1 MQPSTALVNADVRTM
16 DRASPHAEAIAWRGD
31 RLLAVG
37 ARADVLHA
45 AGADAVVR
53 DVAGA
58 SVLPGFIDA
67 HHHAAI
73 VTLYG
78 AQVRLTPPAV
88 TDIPSLQRAVAAAA
102 RAIPPG
108 GWLVVLDWDEHL
120 LAEHRAPTVGEL
132 DEAAPEHPVFALHYS
147 CHRAVANHRALALAG
162 LSDQSPDPAGGAL
175 SRDRRGRLDGLLI
188 ERAMSPVE
196 RLARAGLLATDADGI
211 IQRLA
216 SHHDALLAVGITRL
230 VDAAVPYDLVGLYR
244 EAQRRGALRVPTV
257 ILPTSSTGYL
267 DEPWEALEGSP
278 TGHTD
283 GLLEMGGVKLIFDG
297 APVCNMCLR
306 VGQSLGVLVRAWTLA
321 AQERSLE
328 PLRSMLS
335 VQPRLGRDG
344 RLHSGIAIYSRA
356 EAKRMVEAIVA
367 RGFAVATH
375 AIGNEAIE
383 TALDAYE
390 AAGPAL
396 GKAGVPRIEHGAFP
410 SGEQIARIAGLG
422 VAVAAQP
429 VFLTMPAFG
438 SAPEVPGLRFMPL
451 RSLLDAGACVAA
463 SSDHPVT
470 GYDPLDG
477 VRAAVTRRNAKGR
490 VTEPD
495 ERITLDEALALYT
508 RGAAEASGC
517 ADRCGSLTP
526 GKRADLVVLGGP
538 LARAEQLADAR
549 VETTVLGGEVVY
561 RRGP

>member
-1 MQPSTALVNADVRTM
+1 MESPTALVNADVRTM
-16 DRASPHAEAIAWRGD
+16 DGAGRRAEAVAWRGAQ
-31 RLLAVG
+31 LLAVG
-37 ARADVLHA
+37 TRADVLHA
-45 AGADAVVR
+45 AGPDARVE
-53 DVAGA
+53 DLGGA
-58 SVLPGFIDA
+58 TVLPGFIDA

-88 TDIPSLQRAVAAAA
+88 TDIASLQRAVAAAA
-102 RAIPPG
+102 RSLPAG

-120 LAEHRAPTVGEL
+120 LAERRAPTADEL

-147 CHRAVANHRALALAG
+147 CHRAVANRRALRLAG
-162 LSDQSPDPAGGAL
+162 LGDDSVAPSGGAL

-196 RLARAGLLATDADGI
+196 RLARGGLLATDADGI
-211 IQRLA
+211 IERLA
-216 SHHDALLAVGITRL
+216 AHHRALLAVGITRL
-230 VDAAVPYDLVGLYR
+230 VDAAVPYDLVALYR
-244 EAQRRGALRVPTV
+244 EAQWRGALRVPTV
-257 ILPTSSTGYL
+257 IFPTAASGYL
-267 DEPWEALEGSP
+267 DEPWEALEGLP

-283 GLLEMGGVKLIFDG
+283 GLLTMGAVKLVFDG
-297 APVCNMCLR
+297 APVCSMCLR
-306 VGQSLGVLVRAWTLA
+306 VGQSLGVLARAWSLA

-328 PLRSMLS
+328 PLRAMLS
-335 VQPRLGRDG
+335 VKPRLGRDG

-356 EAKRMVEAIVA
+356 EARRMVEAVVA

-396 GKAGVPRIEHGAFP
+396 GRAGVPRVEHGAFP
-410 SGEQIARIAGLG
+410 SREQVARMAGLG
-422 VAVAAQP
+422 VVVAAQP
-429 VFLTMPAFG
+429 VFVAMPAFG

-451 RSLLDAGACVAA
+451 RSLLDAGVRVAA

-477 VRAAVTRRNAKGR
+477 VRAAVRRRNARGR

-495 ERITLDEALALYT
+495 ERVTLDEALALYT

-517 ADRCGSLTP
+517 ADRCGTLEP
-526 GKRADLVVLGGP
+526 GKRADLVVFVAP
-538 LARAEQLADAR
+538 IARDGDLDGAR
-549 VETTVLGGEVVY
+549 VARTVLGGEVVY